1 MKGRRD
7 YTGNER
13 GIPGGVWFTNGG
25 KKHEKLKEFFKT
37 HTYVKGE
44 GLVSKEI
51 LKFRNQRELF
61 KRF

>member
-13 GIPGGVWFTNGG
+13 GIPGGVWFTDGG

-37 HTYVKGE
+37 HVYIKGT
-44 GLVSKEI
+44 GWV
-51 LKFRNQRELF
+51 N
-61 KRF
+61 